1 MDNLD
6 LIKVLEVEKSNFEHE
21 EQSPVAFSFPC
32 NICKYADVVM
42 GEPCQDCD
50 HQ

>member
-1 MDNLD
+1 MDNLE
-6 LIKVLEVEKSNFEHE
+6 LIQVLTVENSKFESEDEHIN
-21 EQSPVAFSFPC
+21 AFAFPC
-32 NICKYADVVM
+32 NICKHSAVVF

>member
-6 LIKVLEVEKSNFEHE
+6 LIEILKVEKSNFENKDEPLHGF
-21 EQSPVAFSFPC
+21 AFPC
-32 NICKYADVVM
+32 NICKHSLVVI